1 MWSGC
6 DVDSRN
12 LGGVAGARGV
22 DGCCVE
28 CSEGCGRAAVVTNA
42 KERTDEERLAILVKR
57 IELMLLEA
65 DASIASGDGWSA
77 VVVHLGEHTER
88 VS

>member
-1 MWSGC
+1 M
-6 DVDSRN
+6 
-12 LGGVAGARGV
+12 
-22 DGCCVE
+22 
-28 CSEGCGRAAVVTNA
+28 TNA